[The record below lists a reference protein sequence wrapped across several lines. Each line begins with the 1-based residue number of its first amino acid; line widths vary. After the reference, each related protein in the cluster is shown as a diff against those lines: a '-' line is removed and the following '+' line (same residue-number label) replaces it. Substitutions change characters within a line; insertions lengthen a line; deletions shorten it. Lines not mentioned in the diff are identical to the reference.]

1 MLRTTELTLDVET
14 AFPSDV
20 SANENLRTAVLHVRD
35 FGWENPA
42 GEWLLAGLHAR
53 GASWAAKID
62 HWCNRSPGTLAPED
76 VVTACWYTITRFPD
90 GIVAATAPWAYLWI
104 SVRNALA
111 VEIVAE
117 SVLSSS
123 CARRRHA
130 DRPDRPLR
138 VGLDSQHLDSASETI
153 SAERPSHR
161 SDGLTTLITILA
173 DNQPEMTTFWADVVE
188 RALDVM
194 ADSRRSY
201 EETNLRRDAYLL
213 HEVGL
218 TVDELSA
225 LAALLIGPRRG
236 DRAAQSLLLAL
247 RRDPTT
253 SVDAVPGALRRV
265 RLLQA
270 RTLATTTST
279 AA

>member
-1 MLRTTELTLDVET
+1 MLRTTEFTLDVET

-35 FGWENPA
+35 IGWENPA
-42 GEWLLAGLHAR
+42 GEWLLAGLHSR
-53 GASWAAKID
+53 GPSWAAKID
-62 HWCNRSPGTLAPED
+62 HWCNRPPGTLAPED

-117 SVLSSS
+117 SVLSAS

-161 SDGLTTLITILA
+161 SDGLTTLIAILA
-173 DNQPEMTTFWADVVE
+173 FWADVVE

-213 HEVGL
+213 YEVGL

-247 RRDPTT
+247 RREPTT
-253 SVDAVPGALRRV
+253 PVDAVPGALRRV

-270 RTLATTTST
+270 RNLATTTST